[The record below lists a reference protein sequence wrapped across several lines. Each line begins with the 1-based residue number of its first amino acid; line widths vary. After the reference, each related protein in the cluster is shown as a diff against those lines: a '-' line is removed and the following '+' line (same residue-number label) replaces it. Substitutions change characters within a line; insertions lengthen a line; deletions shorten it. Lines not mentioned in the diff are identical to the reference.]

1 LTMTHQPTTERH
13 EPSPPTVGIIDDC
26 GTSDALDA
34 FVGLPLLDVPASVD
48 LGVGTFLLPGCFK
61 RGQRSADVRVEQ
73 LVARH
78 QGDEAEH
85 AYNLV
90 KPPGAPLPSGSS
102 CVRRHRLT
110 LEELCLQCIG
120 YSGSDTQRCKPL
132 LDEIRGAA
140 RYMAPLEVL
149 RYALVELEAHLLD
162 DRVFHE

>member
-1 LTMTHQPTTERH
+1 MTHQPTTERH

-85 AYNLV
+85 VYDLV
-90 KPPGAPLPSGSS
+90 KPPRAPLPSGSS
-102 CVRRHRLT
+102 CVRRHRRT
-110 LEELCLQCIG
+110 LEELRLKCIG
-120 YSGSDTQRCKPL
+120 YSGSDAQGCKPL
-132 LDEIRGAA
+132 HDEIRGAA

-149 RYALVELEAHLLD
+149 RYPLVDLEAHLLD
-162 DRVFHE
+162 DQVLHE